1 MEEATSHRIGGLLE
15 KEEMRNLRE
24 SSGESGMNKQS
35 CIWEPVSLKWGFS
48 PEPYNTENDLSDYLL
63 NSSKSVVI
71 DRKWFNGLWE
81 SFSKKKNKKTILQ
94 TSNAAIEKDEVGLY
108 ITWKHIHDLLGNMKG
123 NVLNS

>member
-81 SFSKKKNKKTILQ
+81 SFSKKKKQKNYTANFQCSYWKRW
-94 TSNAAIEKDEVGLY
+94 SGLIY
-108 ITWKHIHDLLGNMKG
+108 NMEAYPWFTG
-123 NVLNS
+123 EYER